1 MADYGLYTDQDLA
14 ERLKAGDHSAFA
26 EIYNRYKF
34 VLHNH
39 AWNKI
44 RNMDEANDALQEVFA
59 TLWLKRESINIGS
72 NLSGYLYT
80 SIRNHLLNVI
90 VRKEVR
96 TRYINSIQQF
106 TNEDGIRTDHLVREN
121 MLKAAIEREIAVLP
135 PRMREVFELSR
146 KQHLS
151 HKEIAAIMN
160 TSEQTVKKQVTKALK
175 ILRSKLSLVAY
186 LYLIFFLRY

>member
-1 MADYGLYTDQDLA
+1 MADYALYTDQDLA

-44 RNMDEANDALQEVFA
+44 RNTDEANDALQEVFA
-59 TLWLKRESINIGS
+59 TMWLKRESINIGS

-80 SIRNHLLNVI
+80 SVRNHLLNTI

-106 TNEDGIRTDHLVREN
+106 VKEGGVRTDHLVREN
-121 MLKAAIEREIAVLP
+121 MLKAAIEREIAALP

-146 KQHLS
+146 KRHLS
-151 HKEIAAIMN
+151 HREIAVIMN

-175 ILRSKLSLVAY
+175 ILRSKLSFMAY
-186 LYLIFFLRY
+186 LYLVLFFRY

>member
-44 RNMDEANDALQEVFA
+44 RNMDEANDALQEVFS

-80 SIRNHLLNVI
+80 SIRNHLLNII

-106 TNEDGIRTDHLVREN
+106 TNEGGTRTDHLVREN

-151 HKEIAAIMN
+151 HREIAAIMN
-160 TSEQTVKKQVTKALK
+160 TSEQTVKKQMTKALK
-175 ILRSKLSLVAY
+175 ILRSKLSFVAY
-186 LYLIFFLRY
+186 LYLILFLRY

>member
-1 MADYGLYTDQDLA
+1 MADYGLYTDQDLT

-44 RNMDEANDALQEVFA
+44 RNMDEANDALQEVFS

-106 TNEDGIRTDHLVREN
+106 TNEGGVRTDHLVREN
-121 MLKAAIEREIAVLP
+121 MLRAAIEKEIAVLP

-160 TSEQTVKKQVTKALK
+160 TSEQTVKKQMTKALK
-175 ILRSKLSLVAY
+175 ILRSKLSFIAY
-186 LYLIFFLRY
+186 LYLILFLRY

>member
-44 RNMDEANDALQEVFA
+44 RNMDEANDALQEVFS

-106 TNEDGIRTDHLVREN
+106 TNEGGVRTDHLVREN
-121 MLKAAIEREIAVLP
+121 MLRAAIEKEIAVLP

-160 TSEQTVKKQVTKALK
+160 TSEQTVKKQMTKALK
-175 ILRSKLSLVAY
+175 ILRSKLSFVAY
-186 LYLIFFLRY
+186 LYLILFLRY

>member
-44 RNMDEANDALQEVFA
+44 RNMDEANDALQEVFS

-106 TNEDGIRTDHLVREN
+106 TNEGGVGTDHLVREN
-121 MLKAAIEREIAVLP
+121 MLRAAIEKEIAVLP

-160 TSEQTVKKQVTKALK
+160 TSEQTVKKQMTKALK
-175 ILRSKLSLVAY
+175 ILRSKLSLIAY
-186 LYLIFFLRY
+186 LYLILFLRY